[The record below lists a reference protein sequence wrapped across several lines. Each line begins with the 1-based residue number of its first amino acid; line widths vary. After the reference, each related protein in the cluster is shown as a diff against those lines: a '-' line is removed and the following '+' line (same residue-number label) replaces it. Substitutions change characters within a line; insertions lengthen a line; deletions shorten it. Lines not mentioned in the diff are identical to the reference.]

1 MFART
6 RTAASPIR
14 CALRALRDPSLVD
27 GAGPGSSYA
36 GDLDDAGPARGQD
49 TAAARRF
56 MDGLLLVRS
65 S

>member
-1 MFART
+1 MFSRT

-27 GAGPGSSYA
+27 GAGPVVDGCCA
-36 GDLDDAGPARGQD
+36 DHGMPRRGHD
-49 TAAARRF
+49 TAGARRLVN
-56 MDGLLLVRS
+56 GLLFARS